1 MGVGEGTALL
11 IAGAFPHWL
20 PSAQAIWQARLPQ
33 RRARNLANLQRA
45 QAQQQAAILRSNAD
59 KAMLDK
65 RAMEV
70 KASIEKRELQSR
82 TTKIAQGKRLVAAAD
97 RGSRSTGQPS
107 RMILDLEKSHDALG
121 EATLG
126 WEWKNRIS
134 RKLDEANVAL
144 SDARVTE
151 QLGTATA
158 SATQSSAYAQAS
170 SQSWGGIFGG
180 LSDVAGAGAK
190 AYANWDADDKKFWGQ
205 P

>member
-11 IAGAFPHWL
+11 IAGGV
-20 PSAQAIWQARLPQ
+20 SALASIGSGYMASAATAAQG
-33 RRARNLANLQRA
+33 RNLANLQRA

-70 KASIEKRELQSR
+70 KASIEKRELQR
-82 TTKIAQGKRLVAAAD
+82 RNKIAQGERLVAAA
-97 RGSRSTGQPS
+97 GSGFEINGTTIQDV
-107 RMILDLEKSHDALG
+107 LDLEKSHDALG

-170 SQSWGGIFGG
+170 SQYWGGIFGG